1 MSDAEPEPPATRR
14 LPTLDKTPGDA
25 DGPVP
30 SDADGPTPSDADAP
44 ATGTAGHERVRRF
57 WSARRLPAALVAL
70 VLLAAAG
77 LLLYDVAAVRAG
89 RPAMAWRRRL
99 ARELATRHLDNPWV
113 LGAAAVAVVLG
124 VWLIVSAV
132 TPGLRQV
139 LPMRRAAPDIRAGLD
154 RAAAALVLRDRAMEV
169 AGVQSVRVAVSRRK
183 AKAHA
188 VSHFRELDE
197 VRADLDVSLAEGLR
211 QLGLARELR
220 LTVDVRR
227 PKKR

>member
-1 MSDAEPEPPATRR
+1 MRG
-14 LPTLDKTPGDA
+14 TPGSQTPGEEDGSTLGAA
-25 DGPVP
+25 DCSIP
-30 SDADGPTPSDADAP
+30 SAADTTATDTADHDRA
-44 ATGTAGHERVRRF
+44 RRF
-57 WSARRLPAALVAL
+57 WSARRVPAALVAL

-77 LLLYDVAAVRAG
+77 LLLYDVAAVRAD

-113 LGAAAVAVVLG
+113 LGAAAVALVLG
-124 VWLIVSAV
+124 IWLFVLAV

-139 LPMRRAAPDIRAGLD
+139 LPMRPAAPDLRAGLD

-169 AGVQSVRVAVSRRK
+169 AGVQSVRMAVSRRK
-183 AKAHA
+183 AKAHC

-197 VRADLDVSLAEGLR
+197 VRADLDTSLGEGLR
-211 QLGLARELR
+211 QLGLAHELR

>member
-1 MSDAEPEPPATRR
+1 MSDEEAEPNATRR
-14 LPTLDKTPGDA
+14 LPTLDKTPGEADA
-25 DGPVP
+25 
-30 SDADGPTPSDADAP
+30 ATPSAADTP
-44 ATGTAGHERVRRF
+44 SPDTAGHDRVRRF
-57 WSARRLPAALVAL
+57 WSARRVPAALVAL

-77 LLLYDVAAVRAG
+77 LLLYDVAAVRAD

-113 LGAAAVAVVLG
+113 LGAAAVVLVLG
-124 VWLIVSAV
+124 IWLFVLAV

-139 LPMRRAAPDIRAGLD
+139 LPMRPAAPDLRAGLD

-169 AGVQSVRVAVSRRK
+169 AGVQSVRMAVSRRK
-183 AKAHA
+183 AKAHC

-197 VRADLDVSLAEGLR
+197 VRADLDTSLGEGLR
-211 QLGLARELR
+211 QLGLAHELR

>member
-1 MSDAEPEPPATRR
+1 MSDEDAEPSGTRR
-14 LPTLDKTPGDA
+14 LPTLDKTPGEADA
-25 DGPVP
+25 
-30 SDADGPTPSDADAP
+30 ATPPAADAP
-44 ATGTAGHERVRRF
+44 SPDTADHDRVRRF
-57 WSARRLPAALVAL
+57 WSARRVPAALVAL

-77 LLLYDVAAVRAG
+77 LLLYDVAAVRAD

-124 VWLIVSAV
+124 IWLFVLAV

-139 LPMRRAAPDIRAGLD
+139 LPMRPAAPDLRAGLD

-169 AGVQSVRVAVSRRK
+169 AGVQSVRMAVSRRK
-183 AKAHA
+183 AKAHC

-197 VRADLDVSLAEGLR
+197 VRADLDTSLGEGLR
-211 QLGLARELR
+211 QLGLAHELR

>member
-1 MSDAEPEPPATRR
+1 MSDEDAESAATRR
-14 LPTLDKTPGDA
+14 LPTLDKTPGEADA
-25 DGPVP
+25 
-30 SDADGPTPSDADAP
+30 ATPPAADAP
-44 ATGTAGHERVRRF
+44 SPDTAGQDRVRRF
-57 WSARRLPAALVAL
+57 WSARRVPAALVAL

-77 LLLYDVAAVRAG
+77 LLLYDVAAVRAD

-124 VWLIVSAV
+124 IWLYVLAV

-139 LPMRRAAPDIRAGLD
+139 LPMRPAAPDLRAGLD

-169 AGVQSVRVAVSRRK
+169 AGVQSVRMAVSRRK
-183 AKAHA
+183 AKAHC

-197 VRADLDVSLAEGLR
+197 VRADLDTSLGEGLR
-211 QLGLARELR
+211 QLGLAHELR

>member
-1 MSDAEPEPPATRR
+1 MSRARTMRG
-14 LPTLDKTPGDA
+14 TPGSQTPGEEDGSTLGAA
-25 DGPVP
+25 DCSIP
-30 SDADGPTPSDADAP
+30 SAADTTATDTADHDRA
-44 ATGTAGHERVRRF
+44 RRF
-57 WSARRLPAALVAL
+57 WSARRVPAALVAL

-77 LLLYDVAAVRAG
+77 LLLYDVAAVRAD

-113 LGAAAVAVVLG
+113 LGAAAVALVLG
-124 VWLIVSAV
+124 IWLFVLAV

-139 LPMRRAAPDIRAGLD
+139 LPMRPAAPDLRAGLD

-169 AGVQSVRVAVSRRK
+169 AGVQSVRMAVSRRK
-183 AKAHA
+183 AKAHC

-197 VRADLDVSLAEGLR
+197 VRADLDTSLGEGLR
-211 QLGLARELR
+211 QLGLAHELR